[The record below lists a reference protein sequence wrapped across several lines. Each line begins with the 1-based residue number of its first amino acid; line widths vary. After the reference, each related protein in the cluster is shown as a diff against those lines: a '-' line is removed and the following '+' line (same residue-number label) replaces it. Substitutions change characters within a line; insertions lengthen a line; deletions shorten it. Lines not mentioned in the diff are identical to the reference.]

1 MRQITEDKTSR
12 ASFYQ
17 TVAGLLGAPV
27 RRQLEASIA
36 RSCANYVSDYR
47 PAYGPENKNDAG
59 HKAMAESMTHSP
71 ASLDD
76 TSSTAD
82 VSPTFPQSD
91 TPSRTAS
98 SAGGDTAEFN
108 IMMTCLSEAIETE
121 VKETEANESSEAVS
135 AEVAI
140 ALETKRSTESITP
153 VDTQIGPLDLAL
165 ASLDTMYSLIE
176 DDPTPIGKDT
186 LPDKV
191 ADSIFATKEQDAA
204 GGSDVQVDPTPE
216 SPQSSATGIRAILN
230 RLRQTEPLEPRI
242 EPILEIGGVQPD
254 SSDLDPTDESNR
266 LGADSDQKIA
276 QDCSEEEFTFEHG
289 ASDLASATL
298 DALSADLLR
307 QMDAGAHATA
317 QPEYDKG
324 DLAVY
329 ARLFGE
335 IASERSDDLH
345 DIYLDD
351 EIFRADVCQF
361 KHFFLHLIKAHIDN
375 DGDND
380 SDALIRSWLN
390 SPYGCVYKGLYR
402 HCPPDAG

>member
-1 MRQITEDKTSR
+1 
-12 ASFYQ
+12 
-17 TVAGLLGAPV
+17 
-27 RRQLEASIA
+27 
-36 RSCANYVSDYR
+36 
-47 PAYGPENKNDAG
+47 
-59 HKAMAESMTHSP
+59 
-71 ASLDD
+71 
-76 TSSTAD
+76 
-82 VSPTFPQSD
+82 
-91 TPSRTAS
+91 
-98 SAGGDTAEFN
+98 
-108 IMMTCLSEAIETE
+108 
-121 VKETEANESSEAVS
+121 
-135 AEVAI
+135 
-140 ALETKRSTESITP
+140 
-153 VDTQIGPLDLAL
+153 
-165 ASLDTMYSLIE
+165 MYSLIE
-176 DDPTPIGKDT
+176 DDPAPIGKGT

-242 EPILEIGGVQPD
+242 EPILEIGDVQPD

-289 ASDLASATL
+289 ASDLSSATL

-307 QMDAGAHATA
+307 PMYAGAHATA
-317 QPEYDKG
+317 QPEYDNG